1 MPPRDKRFQQ
11 ADQLAG
17 TMFNVFPQGVGERV
31 SGAAQAVGGA
41 IGSAI
46 NRFTNPFG
54 ALASDIGA
62 VRQAVSGTRLIGR
75 RSPMTVPPTPMT
87 TVLPSGTP
95 MVGFDAYPTAPQ
107 SIPRTVEPFRGNA
120 STEAAKKYEGL
131 PPHLQTAVDRM
142 NMSPQTTSVVDTARS
157 PLSGINAPID
167 TSVQGMDVNRSPIA
181 TRVPEMPSS
190 LSAAPSFDLSGAT
203 QQTTPLLT
211 NQVPEMPINVAQAKV
226 PIKTPYGTIY
236 ATAEQAAK
244 PRVAEIANL
253 PANSARLERIGEE
266 ARRNVA
272 LRKARQ
278 AGRAIGRANV
288 ENMENYF
295 QQKQAERVALREASE
310 EARRSGVGSKAIRE
324 ARAKYTSKQPSSVA
338 GIRRDYARMVPN
350 FDRPM
355 EERTAFVREPFNI
368 PNQNQPMGG
377 FNFASSG
384 LPYTNSVYQ
393 NPFSLNFGLGY

>member
-62 VRQAVSGTRLIGR
+62 ARQAVSGTPLIGR
-75 RSPMTVPPTPMT
+75 RQPMQEGVTEPTR
-87 TVLPSGTP
+87 VLPSGTP

-107 SIPRTVEPFRGNA
+107 SIPRNVEPFRGNA
-120 STEAAKKYEGL
+120 STR
-131 PPHLQTAVDRM
+131 TAM
-142 NMSPQTTSVVDTARS
+142 FPQTTSVVDTARS

-211 NQVPEMPINVAQAKV
+211 NQVPEMPVNVAQAKV
-226 PIKTPYGTIY
+226 PIKTPNGIIY
-236 ATAEQAAK
+236 ATAEQAAN

-272 LRKARQ
+272 LQKARQ

-295 QQKQAERVALREASE
+295 RQKQAERVALWEASE
-310 EARRSGVGSKAIRE
+310 EARRSGVGSQAIRE
-324 ARAKYTSKQPSSVA
+324 ARAAYTSRQPSSVA

-350 FDRPM
+350 FNRPM
-355 EERTAFVREPFNI
+355 RERTAFVREPFNI

-377 FNFASSG
+377 SNFASSSS
-384 LPYTNSVYQ
+384 PYNNSFYQ